1 MVTQKILRL
10 PEDLIQ
16 ALENDVKQKGLPSE
30 NEYMIQALRHFITC
44 TKTDESAS
52 MKLIVLRYD
61 ATCLKCRKHVEV
73 GQWALY
79 GKGVGIICMDCYVER
94 VGDKAT
100 VAKFLKMREYAQS
113 IKALR
118 LEGDRLADRVEVLVF
133 AGKLDEFLK
142 KSQQT
147 RDLAMQYMKQPFAK
161 DEEQQKALEDL
172 IRSEQEQ
179 DALLKDLSTFFE
191 KRIKPKKWLQ
201 IPQEE

>member
-1 MVTQKILRL
+1 MPTQKILRL

-61 ATCLKCRKHVEV
+61 ATCLKCRKHVAV

-100 VAKFLKMREYAQS
+100 VAKFLKMREYTQS
-113 IKALR
+113 IKALK

-133 AGKLDEFLK
+133 ADKLTEFFK
-142 KSQQT
+142 KSQEL
-147 RDLAMQYMKQPFAK
+147 RDLAMQYMKQPFATDK
-161 DEEQQKALEDL
+161 ERQAFEDL
-172 IRSEQEQ
+172 VRSEQEQ
-179 DALLKDLSTFFE
+179 DALLKDLSQFFE

-201 IPQEE
+201 IPQEG